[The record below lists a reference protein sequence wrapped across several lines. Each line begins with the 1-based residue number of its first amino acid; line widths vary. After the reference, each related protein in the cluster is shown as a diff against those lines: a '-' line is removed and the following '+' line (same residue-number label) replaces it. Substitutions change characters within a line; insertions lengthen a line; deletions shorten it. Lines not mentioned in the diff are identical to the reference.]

1 MSKEDSLIFQTA
13 VNHNQLLEFTEEEV
27 DPADLAQIME
37 AAMAAPSAYE
47 EQPWRFFVG
56 D

>member
-27 DPADLAQIME
+27 DPADLA
-37 AAMAAPSAYE
+37 AGYGG
-47 EQPWRFFVG
+47 G
-56 D
+56 DGGSECL